1 LGIINFIRIVDIRTL
16 RATNSSTYESINK
29 EFLMGIINSE
39 IKPFNATAFKN
50 GEFVE
55 ISEADVKGKWAVFFF
70 YPADF
75 TFVCPT
81 ELGDVADKYEELQ
94 KLGVEVFSVSTDTHF
109 THKAWHSSS
118 ETIGKINY
126 YMVGDQTGTITNNF
140 GVMREGQGLADRATF
155 LIDPDGVIQAMEITA
170 EGIGRDADD
179 LMRKV
184 KAAQYVRKNPGEVCP
199 AKWKEGE
206 ETLTPSLDLVGKI

>member
-1 LGIINFIRIVDIRTL
+1 MINTQL
-16 RATNSSTYESINK
+16 
-29 EFLMGIINSE
+29 
-39 IKPFNATAFKN
+39 KPFNATAFKS

-55 ISEADVKGKWAVFFF
+55 ISEKDVLGKWSVFFF

-109 THKAWHSSS
+109 THKAWHDSSD
-118 ETIGKINY
+118 TIGKINY
-126 YMVGDQTGTITNNF
+126 YMVGDQTGNITNNF
-140 GVMREGQGLADRATF
+140 NVMREGQGLADRATF
-155 LIDPDGVIQAMEITA
+155 LIDPEGTIQAMEITA
-170 EGIGRDADD
+170 EGIGRDAED
-179 LMRKV
+179 LLRKV
-184 KAAQYVRKNPGEVCP
+184 KAAQYVAAHPGEVCP

-206 ETLTPSLDLVGKI
+206 ATLAPSLDLVGKI

>member
-1 LGIINFIRIVDIRTL
+1 
-16 RATNSSTYESINK
+16 
-29 EFLMGIINSE
+29 MGIINSE
-39 IKPFNATAFKN
+39 IKPFNATAFKQ

-55 ISEADVKGKWAVFFF
+55 ISDADIKGKWAIFFF

-81 ELGDVADKYEELQ
+81 ELGDVADNYDELQ

-109 THKAWHSSS
+109 THKAWHGSS
-118 ETIGKINY
+118 ETIGKVQY
-126 YMVGDQTGTITNNF
+126 FMVGDQNGSITNNF

-155 LIDPDGVIQAMEITA
+155 LIDPDGIIQSMEISA
-170 EGIGRDADD
+170 EGVGRNADY
-179 LMRKV
+179 LMDKV
-184 KAAQYVRKNPGEVCP
+184 KAAQYVRKHPGEVCP

-206 ETLTPSLDLVGKI
+206 ETLSPSLDLVGKI